1 MSVKQATEKTEQ
13 TEKQVVPKGYKLKHN
28 GFLVPLT
35 QIKELDLMRDELV
48 GQIAATFIAERA
60 ALSSLK
66 QTVLGEI
73 TTFLDISAEQYNVK
87 RGGKKGNVTL
97 MSFDGRYKV
106 AMQIAEYIIFDERLQ
121 VAKTLI
127 DECIHSWS
135 NGADDKILTLV
146 NDAFQVDKQGNVS
159 TTRILG
165 LRRLKIDDE
174 QWQQAMQAIA
184 DSMSV
189 SGSKAYIRVYERV
202 GQEDKWQVVSLDFS
216 ALEVA

>member
-1 MSVKQATEKTEQ
+1 MSVKQATEKTE
-13 TEKQVVPKGYKLKHN
+13 KQAIPEGYKLKHD
-28 GFLVPLT
+28 GSLVPLT

-48 GQIAATFIAERA
+48 GQIAATFISERA

-66 QTVLGEI
+66 QVVLGEI
-73 TTFLDISAEQYNVK
+73 ATFLDISAEQYNVK

-121 VAKTLI
+121 VAKDLI
-127 DECIHSWS
+127 DACIHDWS

-159 TTRILG
+159 TARILG

-174 QWQQAMQAIA
+174 QWQQAMLAIA

-189 SGSKAYIRVYERV
+189 SGSKTYVRVYERV
-202 GQEDKWQVVSLDFS
+202 GQEDKWQVISLDFS